1 MEFSAQQIADFLKG
15 EVIGD
20 SSVKVNNISKIEKGE
35 PNTLTFL
42 ANPKYTHYIYETK
55 ASVVLVN
62 KSFEPEKPITATLIA
77 VEDAYKSLSLLL
89 KLVDQNKPAKKGI
102 DSLAFIAPSAK
113 IGKDVY
119 IGAFCYIEEGVV
131 IGDNTQIYPHSY
143 IGNNVNV
150 GKNTILYSGV
160 RIYYDCVIGNS
171 CIIHSSAV
179 IGSDGFGFARNEDG
193 SYDKIPQGGNVVIE
207 DNVEIGS
214 CTSVDRASIG
224 STILHKGVKLDNQI
238 QIAHNVEIGE
248 NSAMAACSG
257 IAGSTKI
264 GKNCIIG
271 GMVGIAGHLT
281 IADNTL
287 IGAYTGITNNI
298 KEEGQAFQGIPAMP
312 ASKNRRSFVVYRHLP
327 ELQQTV
333 LELQKEIN
341 LLKEELKK

>member
-1 MEFSAQQIADFLKG
+1 M
-15 EVIGD
+15 
-20 SSVKVNNISKIEKGE
+20 
-35 PNTLTFL
+35 
-42 ANPKYTHYIYETK
+42 
-55 ASVVLVN
+55 
-62 KSFEPEKPITATLIA
+62 
-77 VEDAYKSLSLLL
+77 
-89 KLVDQNKPAKKGI
+89 
-102 DSLAFIAPSAK
+102 
-113 IGKDVY
+113 GK
-119 IGAFCYIEEGVV
+119 
-131 IGDNTQIYPHSY
+131 
-143 IGNNVNV
+143 
-150 GKNTILYSGV
+150 
-160 RIYYDCVIGNS
+160 
-171 CIIHSSAV
+171 
-179 IGSDGFGFARNEDG
+179 
-193 SYDKIPQGGNVVIE
+193 
-207 DNVEIGS
+207 
-214 CTSVDRASIG
+214 
-224 STILHKGVKLDNQI
+224 
-238 QIAHNVEIGE
+238 